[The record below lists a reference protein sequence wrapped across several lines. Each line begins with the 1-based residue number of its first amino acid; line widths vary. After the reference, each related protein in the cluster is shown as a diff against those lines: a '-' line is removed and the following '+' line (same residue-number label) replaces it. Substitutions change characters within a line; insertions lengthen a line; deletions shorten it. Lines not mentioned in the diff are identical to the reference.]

1 MRNWQ
6 VTLPYIVLNY
16 HNNHLFLKASMYVFI
31 YFFYQDAKLS
41 EAWKSKMHP
50 FLSKFSSD
58 KSWVTLTRYK
68 NFHALFIFLELQ
80 SQSTNV
86 YILQQSLDI
95 SKIYSSPI
103 HLSSFSVLLVFL
115 LKLWQNKKG
124 LIFVW
129 HARQND
135 IFFTASRWEKDNI
148 LASMTNKYL
157 PLLI

>member
-86 YILQQSLDI
+86 YILQQCLDNL
-95 SKIYSSPI
+95 KIYSSLI
-103 HLSSFSVLLVFL
+103 RFSVLLVFL
-115 LKLWQNKKG
+115 LKLWQNKNG
-124 LIFVW
+124 QIFIW

-135 IFFTASRWEKDNI
+135 VLFQLAADKKTTFCQAWQTNI
-148 LASMTNKYL
+148 WHFLFS
-157 PLLI
+157 